1 MLNDVKR
8 SEAEV
13 EHFFS
18 VRGLDVV
25 FLVVSGTSI
34 GKSTM
39 DANSNLVDYMRRSE
53 LHDYALQAKGSDG
66 IAIFRTWFVEK
77 DDLIETESV
86 LYRSDTAS
94 GDPKIFVKN
103 LTKHASS
110 GNFLALLVRENE
122 IFIVNTSRDGLVRS
136 AADPSSPFSYVL
148 DLVAAA
154 KMKPLEDRFSEWNLR
169 LLRSFFSEAS
179 GGEEVFLRVDRD
191 LLDQMG
197 QDIGGDA
204 GFLEAVR
211 KGPSW
216 TRATKSFTRNII
228 ELKKDRTNPK
238 PSYKDPGNFDAI
250 YRGLSAPTYL
260 PYLAAL
266 VRNDAEN
273 ASAYYARLS
282 EDLKL
287 QYQFSSQEMGQV
299 ETVWADLEK
308 WTAENHGRF
317 GYFKMRRLGGYR
329 LVGVPRSQSILKPS
343 DVEDLARVFVQAEVR
358 PGQDLPEETLTR
370 ILREARSTGSTFTAG
385 FQKALNIDDFEQ
397 PIREAIRTAY
407 SDWDGTL
414 PANRGV
420 GKSADSSPSFPSEAD
435 LSVGIS
441 LSVVQDSPLQL
452 SPGWRISALQDT
464 GEFQLSHGNLS
475 WSGQFS
481 GIEGATSAPCPDQE
495 TEVWDIAKRAADSAF
510 QFQVFCFD
518 GEDSEPTELQLTLVR
533 HPLWVLVPV
542 LDHVTENIE
551 LREGELPASGSA
563 FLLAPPQSVHA
574 LQGYIEREQPHF
586 EKIAASGIPESWLLI
601 RLVECESLSQEQRI
615 LPDGE
620 RGSRPRPRAIRF
632 VGGRSIRRGYSR
644 MYLPY
649 DLPSLELDAPVGAF
663 IECSEG
669 IEVDEVSTANLNGI
683 DHVDWKP
690 TRRFNL
696 TLQSSKSAFYEFKA
710 FAVDG
715 SELGQAKLRIAD
727 LGGEIVDTGKPFS
740 LDKIGR
746 PMHSSEGLSGVIL
759 GASNEEPRQL
769 PSVSSDFE
777 LTDDELGGRAFF
789 ETSQVGVH
797 EKFLDALAQSGS
809 MDFGVARD
817 LLQRLLVSGGESD
830 KPVFIILELR
840 RRGFLGVSTT
850 HKGHI
855 ARIHAIKPALYSLPL
870 VCSGKHI
877 WAVAGTLRIDH
888 WKYIASESEAWNV
901 YRPLSSDCVFGPW
914 RLIIKDKSLAIEICS
929 QIGFQFTEK
938 PCFSVADWSATLGAF
953 RDETFQNTMESIG
966 NARNSA
972 MRLNASTGR
981 FTATPSGVVC
991 ELWKVRDLD
1000 IGVGNLYVLAE
1011 QGKYAFV
1018 SDSRWGVWLALDAF
1032 AKYMSSFPRMD
1043 GVHPLPITYESAK
1056 RTIWLPAR
1064 INLPTVLER
1073 ALILCSGDSPD
1084 VVTLQNSSLE
1094 DAGSRLHL
1102 TRTIDG
1108 SSEFSANL
1116 FYTDMAN
1123 GRWLAYR
1130 YVPEL
1135 IARTIATKLGAVLD
1149 VI

>member
-1 MLNDVKR
+1 MHNGAKI
-8 SEAEV
+8 SEEKV
-13 EHFFS
+13 ERFFS
-18 VRGLDVV
+18 ARGLEVG
-25 FLVVSGTSI
+25 FLALSGTSA
-34 GKSTM
+34 SAATM
-39 DANSNLVDYMRRSE
+39 DASTNLVDYFRRKE
-53 LHDYALQAKGSDG
+53 LHDYSLQAKGASG
-66 IAIFRTWFVEK
+66 VAIFRTWLVEK
-77 DDLIETESV
+77 DDLLETESI
-86 LYRSDTAS
+86 LYRAETSS
-94 GDPKIFVKN
+94 GDPKIFVKDLSKFASPGN
-103 LTKHASS
+103 LLA
-110 GNFLALLVRENE
+110 FLEHESE
-122 IFIVNTSRDGLVRS
+122 IFLINTSRESLTELAEDT
-136 AADPSSPFSYVL
+136 SSPLNYVL
-148 DLVAAA
+148 DLVAAV

-216 TRATKSFTRNII
+216 TRAAQSFTRNII
-228 ELKKDRTNPK
+228 ELKRNRTNPK
-238 PSYKDPGNFDAI
+238 SGYKDPGSFDAI
-250 YRGLSAPTYL
+250 YRGRFAPTYL

-287 QYQFSSQEMGQV
+287 QYQFGSQEMGQV

-308 WTAENHGRF
+308 WTDENHGRF

-343 DVEDLARVFVQAEVR
+343 DVEDLSRVFVQAEVR
-358 PGQDLPEETLTR
+358 PGQDMPEETLTR
-370 ILREARSTGSTFTAG
+370 ILREARSSGSTFTAG

-420 GKSADSSPSFPSEAD
+420 VKNAESSPTLQNEAD
-435 LSVGIS
+435 CSVGIS
-441 LSVVQDSPLQL
+441 LRVVQDSPLRF

-464 GEFQLSHGNLS
+464 GEFQLSQGNLS
-475 WSGQFS
+475 WTGQFS
-481 GIEGATSAPCPDQE
+481 GIEGATSATCPNHE
-495 TEVWDIAKRAADSAF
+495 AEFWNIAKLASDSSLE
-510 QFQVFCFD
+510 FQVSCFD
-518 GEDSEPTELQLTLVR
+518 GEDSEPTELQLNLVR
-533 HPLWVLVPV
+533 HPLWVLIPA
-542 LDHVTENIE
+542 LDNETENIE

-563 FLLAPPQSVHA
+563 FLLAPPQSVQA

-586 EKIAASGIPESWLLI
+586 EKIAAAGIPESWLLI

-649 DLPSLELDAPVGAF
+649 DLPSLELDAPEGAF
-663 IECSEG
+663 IERSEG
-669 IEVDEVSTANLNGI
+669 IEVDEISTASFNGI

-710 FAVDG
+710 FTADG
-715 SELGQAKLRIAD
+715 SALGQAKLRIAD
-727 LGGEIVDTGKPFS
+727 LGGEIVDVGKAFS
-740 LDKIGR
+740 LDKFGR
-746 PMHSSEGLSGVIL
+746 PMHSSDGLSGVIL
-759 GASNEEPRQL
+759 GAPNEELGQSPD
-769 PSVSSDFE
+769 VSNDLE
-777 LTDDELGGRAFF
+777 LRDDELGGRAFF

-817 LLQRLLVSGGESD
+817 LLQRLLTPGRESD
-830 KPVFIILELR
+830 TPVFIILELR

-855 ARIHAIKPALYSLPL
+855 ARIHAIKPAFYSLPL
-870 VCSGKHI
+870 VCNGKQI

-888 WKYIASESEAWNV
+888 WKFISGESEAWNV
-901 YRPLSSDCVFGPW
+901 YESPSSDRVFRAW
-914 RLIIKDKSLAIEICS
+914 RLTIKDKSLAMEICS
-929 QIGFQFTEK
+929 QIDFHFAEK
-938 PCFSVADWSATLGAF
+938 PCFAVANWSATLGAF
-953 RDETFQNTMESIG
+953 RDKTFQNTMESIG
-966 NARNSA
+966 SARNSA
-972 MRLNASTGR
+972 MRLNASKGR
-981 FTATPSGVVC
+981 FTAAPFGDVC

-1011 QGKYAFV
+1011 KGRYAFV

-1032 AKYMSSFPRMD
+1032 AKYMSSFPGMD
-1043 GVHPLPITYESAK
+1043 GVHPLPITYESNN

-1073 ALILCSGDSPD
+1073 GLILCSGDSPD

-1094 DAGSRLHL
+1094 ETGSRLLL

-1108 SSEFSANL
+1108 SPEFSANR
-1116 FYTDMAN
+1116 FYTDMAD

-1130 YVPEL
+1130 HVPES